1 MEDTFSGFAHA
12 LGVDLWELVERLDG
26 IYMLAY
32 NTSDSAASSNT
43 TDTGHAPMSSTSGT
57 PDVDTPAAVDSST
70 MKA

>member
-32 NTSDSAASSNT
+32 TTSDSAASSNT
-43 TDTGHAPMSSTSGT
+43 TDAGHAPMSSGT
-57 PDVDTPAAVDSST
+57 PDIDTPAAVDSST
-70 MKA
+70 VKA